1 MPPAPPPDRDAT
13 TLTVPAG
20 RAGPVALILVGVVL
34 VALNL
39 RAAVTS
45 LGALLA
51 EVSVGVGMSGALAGV
66 ATMLPPLSFAVAGST
81 TPWLARRL
89 TPARILVLAMLLLAA
104 GQAARA
110 LASSALVFLI
120 CSALALSGIAV
131 ANVLLPGLVKQY
143 FPDRIGLATGAY
155 TMTMIFGT
163 SAAAALSVPVAQ
175 AAGSWRVGLGGWAV
189 LAVLAAVPWLPAAVR
204 RTGGLLP
211 RYQVA
216 AAPVEP
222 GAVSWEPGA
231 GVAGHRA
238 AGSRAAGSRA
248 AGSRAAGSQGVGH
261 RAARAGRIRP
271 ARTGLGW
278 AMAIYFGLQSL
289 GAYALMG
296 WLAQLFRDAGYPP
309 ATAGLLLAAVT
320 AIGVPVAFLM
330 PSLAARIH
338 DLRLL
343 ILGLSAAS
351 VVAYL
356 GLALAPAGGALLWVV
371 LIAVGQAS
379 FPLVLTLL
387 GLRAR
392 TPGGTVAL
400 SAFAQSTGY
409 LVAGLGPLLVGVLYG
424 ATGGWTVPLGLMI
437 LVIVGQS
444 LAGLVVA
451 RPRYIEDQ

>member
-1 MPPAPPPDRDAT
+1 
-13 TLTVPAG
+13 
-20 RAGPVALILVGVVL
+20 
-34 VALNL
+34 
-39 RAAVTS
+39 
-45 LGALLA
+45 
-51 EVSVGVGMSGALAGV
+51 
-66 ATMLPPLSFAVAGST
+66 
-81 TPWLARRL
+81 
-89 TPARILVLAMLLLAA
+89 
-104 GQAARA
+104 
-110 LASSALVFLI
+110 
-120 CSALALSGIAV
+120 
-131 ANVLLPGLVKQY
+131 
-143 FPDRIGLATGAY
+143 
-155 TMTMIFGT
+155 
-163 SAAAALSVPVAQ
+163 
-175 AAGSWRVGLGGWAV
+175 
-189 LAVLAAVPWLPAAVR
+189 
-204 RTGGLLP
+204 
-211 RYQVA
+211 
-216 AAPVEP
+216 
-222 GAVSWEPGA
+222 
-231 GVAGHRA
+231 
-238 AGSRAAGSRA
+238 
-248 AGSRAAGSQGVGH
+248 
-261 RAARAGRIRP
+261 
-271 ARTGLGW
+271 
-278 AMAIYFGLQSL
+278 MAIYFGLQSL

-343 ILGLSAAS
+343 VLGLSAAS